1 MNLSTLIILV
11 ILVLLTGAIVRVMI
25 KDKKSGKGCGGCAG
39 GCGGCAGSSMCHGS
53 HEKAGKG
60 VWCLQGLRLKAV
72 LNNVLGIKRGV

>member
-39 GCGGCAGSSMCHGS
+39 GCGGCAGGCGGCAGSSMCHGS

-60 VWCLQGLRLKAV
+60 V
-72 LNNVLGIKRGV
+72 

>member
-25 KDKKSGKGCGGCAG
+25 KDKKLGKGCGGCAG

-60 VWCLQGLRLKAV
+60 V
-72 LNNVLGIKRGV
+72 

>member
-25 KDKKSGKGCGGCAG
+25 KDKQSGKGCGGCAG

-60 VWCLQGLRLKAV
+60 V
-72 LNNVLGIKRGV
+72 